1 VSVVGSDR
9 FYRLGVCQFEPVML
23 DKQANLAKI
32 EDMARRAALAG
43 ADMIVFPECCV
54 SGYPVTPDLSREVLA
69 LAETVVGPDRGPTAR
84 FLEKLS
90 SELGLYLVV
99 GLPERRGDVVSNSAV
114 SVSPQTGVIGTFQK
128 MHLWPPDREF
138 FRPGDTFNVY
148 EGPGGTYGVV
158 ICYDIEFPES
168 IRSLA
173 LQGARTA
180 VVPNACMVP
189 WQEYPRVYCR
199 ARAMENQIFV
209 AVANYL
215 GKVEDVE
222 FFGGSVI
229 ADPYGRIIAEA
240 GTAEAV
246 LVADVDLDLARRV
259 TEELDYLNQ
268 RRPETYGALTESP
281 GAPKVETD
289 TAAQGG

>member
-1 VSVVGSDR
+1 
-9 FYRLGVCQFEPVML
+9 
-23 DKQANLAKI
+23 
-32 EDMARRAALAG
+32 
-43 ADMIVFPECCV
+43 
-54 SGYPVTPDLSREVLA
+54 
-69 LAETVVGPDRGPTAR
+69 
-84 FLEKLS
+84 
-90 SELGLYLVV
+90 
-99 GLPERRGDVVSNSAV
+99 
-114 SVSPQTGVIGTFQK
+114 
-128 MHLWPPDREF
+128 
-138 FRPGDTFNVY
+138 
-148 EGPGGTYGVV
+148 
-158 ICYDIEFPES
+158 
-168 IRSLA
+168 
-173 LQGARTA
+173 
-180 VVPNACMVP
+180 
-189 WQEYPRVYCR
+189 
-199 ARAMENQIFV
+199 MENQIFV

-289 TAAQGG
+289 TATQGD

>member
-1 VSVVGSDR
+1 MSADGSDR

-32 EDMARRAALAG
+32 GDMTRRAAMAG
-43 ADMIVFPECCV
+43 ADLVVFPECCV

-69 LAETVVGPDRGPTAR
+69 LAEPVVGPDPGPSVRA
-84 FLEKLS
+84 LERLS
-90 SELGLYLVV
+90 SELGVHLVV
-99 GLPERRGDVVSNSAV
+99 GLPERIGDVVSNSAV
-114 SVSPQTGVIGTFQK
+114 NIAPDRGVIGTFQK
-128 MHLWPPDREF
+128 IHLWPPDREF
-138 FRPGDTFNVY
+138 FRPGERFNVY
-148 EGPGGTYGVV
+148 DGPGGRYGVV

-209 AVANYL
+209 GVANYL
-215 GKVEDVE
+215 GKVADVE

-246 LVADVDLDLARRV
+246 LVADVDLDLVRQV
-259 TEELDYLNQ
+259 TVELDYLNQ
-268 RRPETYGALTESP
+268 RRPELYGALAKPSAASGAETSTEP
-281 GAPKVETD
+281 EGD
-289 TAAQGG
+289 